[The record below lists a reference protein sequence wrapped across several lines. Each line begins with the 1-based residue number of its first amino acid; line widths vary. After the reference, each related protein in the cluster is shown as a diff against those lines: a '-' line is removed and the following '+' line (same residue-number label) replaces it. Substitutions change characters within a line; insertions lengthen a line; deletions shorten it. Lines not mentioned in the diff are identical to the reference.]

1 MDVLLCLADAAG
13 AVIERESLLTAV
25 WGEGAVGRK
34 NTIRAMASPI
44 IRCYPPYPSEGTAG
58 ILPGSVL
65 TRYDLLCT
73 CVRGRLQYA

>member
-1 MDVLLCLADAAG
+1 MTLRSDFTLG
-13 AVIERESLLTAV
+13 SWTIYP
-25 WGEGAVGRK
+25 VGRK

-65 TRYDLLCT
+65 TGYDLLGT
-73 CVRGRLQYA
+73 YVHGRLQLAY